1 MVQTDRERME
11 KFWWRNSGLQERA
24 ITRLASPSWIHVF
37 DTGLNLTSAIV
48 FAGESRV
55 RVRLNGWK
63 INADVYPLIDV
74 VKPTLPVDD
83 VSSNVYT
90 PRRCDRNC
98 VYIARNVSREH
109 EKTRQLVRYVNHERR
124 VSLVLHGDADGVSS
138 RVLGF
143 D

>member
-11 KFWWRNSGLQERA
+11 KFWWRNSGLQERP

-37 DTGLNLTSAIV
+37 DIELNLTSAIV
-48 FAGESRV
+48 FARESRI

-63 INADVYPLIDV
+63 INADVHPLIDV
-74 VKPTLPVDD
+74 VKPTLSVDD

-98 VYIARNVSREH
+98 VYIARNVSREY

-124 VSLVLHGDADGVSS
+124 VSLVLRGDADGVSS